1 MTAFHACGRVL
12 FPDAEMVHL
21 WKPRATGDSIVT
33 PAARPQATPA
43 AALGATTLLLV
54 ALLTWLAT
62 PVRAMDGVAVGG
74 YDAVAYFTEGR
85 AVPGESAIALKWRGR
100 MWRFANAANRS
111 TFEMNP
117 HAYAPQFGGFC
128 TLALS
133 EGRIEPGTP
142 TEFVIHD
149 GRLYLVHDPARRAA
163 LEQTI
168 AARVERA
175 AAHWPDLRKTV
186 ARR

>member
-1 MTAFHACGRVL
+1 MTA
-12 FPDAEMVHL
+12 
-21 WKPRATGDSIVT
+21 
-33 PAARPQATPA
+33 AARPDHTPA
-43 AALGATTLLLV
+43 TALRASTLLLV
-54 ALLTWLAT
+54 ALLTWLAA
-62 PVRAMDGVAVGG
+62 PARAMDGVAVGG

-85 AVPGESAIALKWRGR
+85 AVPGERSIALKWRGR
-100 MWRFANAANRS
+100 MWRFASAANRS

-149 GRLYLVHDPARRAA
+149 GRLYLVHDPARRATLA
-163 LEQTI
+163 QTI

-175 AAHWPDLRKTV
+175 TAHWPELRTTV
-186 ARR
+186 AQR